1 MKVLFN
7 ADDYGLTKGITD
19 GIIKSHVDGL
29 VGSTT
34 LMMNGLAVEYAVREA
49 KSTPSLKVGIHLV
62 LTWGRP
68 LSLDVPDL
76 INEDGFFKYR
86 NTFSQ
91 SKAPNVEQIEL
102 EWRTQI
108 EAFLKT
114 GLALHHIDSHHHV
127 HGWEPLKQIVIKLA
141 KEYKVHVRKVDSL
154 LDNQEILL
162 SDELFLDFY
171 GTGVNE
177 DVFERLAK
185 LESGSVEVMCHPGF
199 VDDDLRNNSSYID
212 LREKELDILCRLE
225 RPKWATKL

>member
-7 ADDYGLTKGITD
+7 ADDFGLTKGITD

-49 KSTPSLKVGIHLV
+49 KRTPSLKVGIHLV
-62 LTWGRP
+62 LTWGKP
-68 LSLDVPDL
+68 LRSDVPDL

-91 SKAPNVEQIEL
+91 WEAPNLEQIEL
-102 EWRTQI
+102 EWKTQI
-108 EAFLKT
+108 ESFLKT

-127 HGWEPLKQIVIKLA
+127 HGWGPLKHLVIKLA
-141 KEYKVHVRKVDSL
+141 KEYKVPVRKVDSL
-154 LDNQEILL
+154 LDHQEILL

-171 GTGVNE
+171 GTGVNTN
-177 DVFERLAK
+177 VFERL
-185 LESGSVEVMCHPGF
+185 LELEGNSVEVMCHPGF
-199 VDDDLRNNSSYID
+199 VDDDLRKNSSYTD
-212 LREKELDILCRLE
+212 LRKKELDILCSLE
-225 RPKWATKL
+225 KPKWATKL